1 MRSSPVLGV
10 FAIAIAMV
18 TPSISSAQYS
28 KDNTAPPIDVPTAPV
43 PQGNVPPPAAPPKP
57 PPPKPAA
64 PPPATGGKTTA
75 PAAPPAEAKKDTTE
89 GATAPKFNNEG
100 VFKISGS
107 KDTGV
112 VGAAKT
118 KGAAAKGTTA
128 APTTKTAKA
137 AKKTGAN
144 VAQWPGFRLTEDGGS
159 EVMVE
164 FSSNPAGPTEHRAA
178 GSVTYVFK
186 GAHVIKSNN
195 QNPLLT
201 MHFNTPVLSARLV
214 PKKGELHLVVDMRP
228 GANAPPSSGLR
239 ASSDGDGQQF
249 FVKFPS
255 GSWLPKGAENE
266 EIGPAPT
273 QKLKDK
279 DEKKSDTP
287 KPTTAPKTESGGKT
301 GPAP

>member
-144 VAQWPGFRLTEDGGS
+144 VAQWPGFRLTE
-159 EVMVE
+159 
-164 FSSNPAGPTEHRAA
+164 HRAA

-279 DEKKSDTP
+279 GETKSTTP
-287 KPTTAPKTESGGKT
+287 KATTTPKTESGGKT